1 VKIFCRCCSKGH
13 LKVVGAYMN
22 TTFEENWFKKTWW
35 KYTNREKYLLYK
47 HELLQYRLHKPI
59 IDFVIQDKALTI
71 NDILKIVNDGR
82 EINVLHSGNAGDII
96 YSLPVVKK
104 LHELTS
110 SPVNFLMKLDEPLE
124 LSPGMT
130 HPLSNVM
137 LNRTMANGLINLLDS
152 QSYINRIGIYNG
164 QKIHLDLSMFRKSG
178 LDLSRGNIARW
189 NFYTTG
195 IHADLSEPWLEVEA
209 MDGFSDVIVL
219 ARSTR
224 YNNPLIDYSFLSAYE
239 NVVFVGVK
247 SEYQRM
253 KKFISRLNW
262 HPLNDFLELA
272 QVIKGSK
279 LFVGNQSF
287 PFSVAEALKAVR
299 ILEVCPITP
308 NVIPEGRNGYDF
320 YFQKHFEY
328 LVDSLVTA
336 PAEYCDIA

>member
-1 VKIFCRCCSKGH
+1 
-13 LKVVGAYMN
+13 MN
-22 TTFEENWFKKTWW
+22 PTFEENWLKKAWW

-59 IDFVIQDKALTI
+59 IDFIVQDKALTI
-71 NDILKIVNDGR
+71 DDIFKRVHDGQ
-82 EINVLHSGNAGDII
+82 EINVQHSGNAGDII

-110 SPVNFLMKLDEPLE
+110 APVNFLLKLDEPLE
-124 LSPGMT
+124 LLPGTT
-130 HPLSNVM
+130 HPLNNVM
-137 LNRTMANGLINLLDS
+137 LNRTMADGLVNLLES
-152 QSYINRIGIYNG
+152 QPYINQTAVYNR
-164 QKIHLDLSMFRKSG
+164 QKIHLDLSMFRNSG

-209 MDGFSDVIVL
+209 MDGFSDTIVL

-224 YNNPLIDYSFLSAYE
+224 YNNPLIDYSFLSAYS
-239 NVVFVGVK
+239 NIVFVGVK

-253 KKFISRLNW
+253 KKFINNLQW
-262 HPLNDFLELA
+262 HPVNDFLELA
-272 QVIKGSK
+272 QIIKGSK

-287 PFSVAEALKAVR
+287 PFSVAEGLKAVR

-336 PAEYCDIA
+336 PVEFYNIA